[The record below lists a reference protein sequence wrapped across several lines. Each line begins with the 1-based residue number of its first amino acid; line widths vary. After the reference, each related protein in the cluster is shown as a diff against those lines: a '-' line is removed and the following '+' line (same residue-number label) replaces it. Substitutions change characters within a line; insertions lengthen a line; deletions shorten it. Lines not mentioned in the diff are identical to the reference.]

1 MASRWVWRNQV
12 NRMNKSYHKEK
23 HACQNLMNIERPT
36 LNIQQGILPIYRM
49 AERSE
54 VLIRRS
60 MLKDQCSMFKNGEK
74 A

>member
-1 MASRWVWRNQV
+1 
-12 NRMNKSYHKEK
+12 
-23 HACQNLMNIERPT
+23 MNIERPT

-60 MLKDQCSMFKNGEK
+60 MLKVQCSMFKNGEK